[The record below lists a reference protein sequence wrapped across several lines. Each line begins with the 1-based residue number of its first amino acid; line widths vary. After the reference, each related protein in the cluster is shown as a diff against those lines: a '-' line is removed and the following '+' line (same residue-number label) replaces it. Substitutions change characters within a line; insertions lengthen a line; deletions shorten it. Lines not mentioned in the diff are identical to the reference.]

1 MTRARA
7 LRSKW
12 SRPAALLALG
22 ALGLSYWSCATA
34 QQADSAEAMVVPSV
48 DPLAVEADGEPG
60 HADDR
65 NGAVLLPV
73 LNEEALTARVEAQ
86 RRLLGGNLFEDV
98 RGRPVPWI
106 TAQGELPDELPDDL
120 VVGADSEDSDALD
133 SIDHALLDSL
143 PGSSGLGAGQAP
155 TAASLTSGQPIN
167 GNALG
172 LFVPVEGPP
181 EAEPLAKFYRA
192 LEGLRGGQD
201 TDGKVRVLVYGGS
214 HTDADIYPHYVRT
227 YLQERFGDGGHGFVH
242 VARPWRWYRHVDY
255 RVEGAKYWI
264 TEHAQRRKGRDDGFY
279 GLMGCSLAAKS
290 KRAFGKVVP
299 RGGAVGSEYEIYF
312 LRQPKGGSFQVLA
325 DGTKL
330 ATVRTRADE
339 PGPGYHRFSLPEGSH
354 EIEVKLDGNGEVRLF
369 GMTIER
375 EQPGVVV
382 DTLGIGG
389 TRAAN
394 MLRWDETTW
403 TDNVR
408 HRDPDL
414 VMMFYG
420 TNEATDEDQ
429 PIEAY
434 ENDLRAVLERIQGAA
449 PNASCL
455 IMGPGDFPRRADD
468 GTWHN
473 RQRID
478 DIIAV
483 QRRVAA
489 EMGCGFWDTKAFM
502 GGELSMPL
510 WAAAQPPM
518 AKQDH
523 IHFTKRG
530 YVRIGMALVDAMML
544 GFDAEGLGAGR

>member
-1 MTRARA
+1 M
-7 LRSKW
+7 RSSW
-12 SRPAALLALG
+12 TRPATVLILG
-22 ALGLSYWSCATA
+22 ALGLGYWSCATT
-34 QQADSAEAMVVPSV
+34 QEPDPAEASQIPSTDSPGPT
-48 DPLAVEADGEPG
+48 DPAQTVAIADESDQPI
-60 HADDR
+60 
-65 NGAVLLPV
+65 LLPV
-73 LNEEALTARVEAQ
+73 LNEEALTARVAAQ

-106 TAQGELPDELPDDL
+106 TPQGELPEPDDD
-120 VVGADSEDSDALD
+120 VVTAADSEG
-133 SIDHALLDSL
+133 SIDDALLDSL
-143 PGSSGLGAGQAP
+143 PGSSGLGAGAGDP
-155 TAASLTSGQPIN
+155 TAVATGLPVN

-172 LFVPVEGPP
+172 LFVPLET
-181 EAEPLAKFYRA
+181 EPAALAKFYGA
-192 LEGLRGGQD
+192 LEDLRQGRD
-201 TDGKVRVLVYGGS
+201 TDGKVRVLIYGGS
-214 HTDADIYPHYVRT
+214 HTDADIYPQYIRS

-290 KRAFGKVVP
+290 KRAFGKVIP
-299 RGGAVGSEYEIYF
+299 RGDAVGATYEIFF
-312 LRQPKGGSFQVLA
+312 LRQPKGGGFEVLA
-325 DGTKL
+325 DGKKL
-330 ATVRTRADE
+330 ATVKTRADE
-339 PGPGYHRFSLPEGSH
+339 VGAGYHRFTLPEGQH
-354 EIEVKLDGNGEVRLF
+354 EIEVKLDGKGEVRLF

-394 MLRWDETTW
+394 MLRWDQATW
-403 TDNVR
+403 TDNVA

-429 PIEAY
+429 PISAY
-434 ENDLRAVLERIQGAA
+434 ESDLRSVLERIQVAS
-449 PNASCL
+449 PHASCL
-455 IMGPGDFPRRADD
+455 IMGPGDFPRRSED

-473 RQRID
+473 RPRID
-478 DIIAV
+478 DIITV
-483 QRRVAA
+483 QRRVAS
-489 EMGCGFWDTKAFM
+489 EMGCAFWDTKAFM

-530 YVRIGMALVDAMML
+530 YVRIGMGVVDALMM
-544 GFDAEGLGAGR
+544 GFDGDDADLGG